1 MPARPARSIRPSQA
15 LWTSGPT
22 PWLSEAALSFSTA
35 VFNSPTGRSPQ
46 DSGNLSVARLRR
58 SGRIDELRREPA
70 RRVPSGRHLCRSGAG
85 RSSATGLRFLLQCE
99 CPLLAL
105 SGHSETFADL
115 SAFGGKADIGPSVWS
130 LARRN

>member
-70 RRVPSGRHLCRSGAG
+70 RRVPSGRHLCRCILRGAKPAELPVMP
-85 RSSATGLRFLLQCE
+85 STTFELLIKSQTARTLGVTVT
-99 CPLLAL
+99 PTLLAL
-105 SGHSETFADL
+105 ADEV
-115 SAFGGKADIGPSVWS
+115 IE
-130 LARRN
+130 

>member
-22 PWLSEAALSFSTA
+22 PWLSEAALSFPTA
-35 VFNSPTGRSPQ
+35 VFNPPTGRSPQ

-70 RRVPSGRHLCRSGAG
+70 RRVPAGRHLCRSHSQGRKTCGAAG
-85 RSSATGLRFLLQCE
+85 DAVNHVRARDQRPDRWTLGITV
-99 CPLLAL
+99 PPTLLAL
-105 SGHSETFADL
+105 ADEV
-115 SAFGGKADIGPSVWS
+115 IE
-130 LARRN
+130 

>member
-1 MPARPARSIRPSQA
+1 MPARPARSIRPSKA

-70 RRVPSGRHLCRSGAG
+70 RRVPSGRHLCRSHSQGRKTCGAAVMQSTTFELVINAQTARTLG
-85 RSSATGLRFLLQCE
+85 ITL
-99 CPLLAL
+99 PPTLLAL
-105 SGHSETFADL
+105 ADEV
-115 SAFGGKADIGPSVWS
+115 IE
-130 LARRN
+130 